1 MFTFLME
8 TAYWPV
14 FNPTGG
20 SMLSGNLDQQLLL
33 ALNSLAGSDTYPI
46 WKLANN
52 ALFRGFPI
60 FFSLVALWFV
70 RDCNKQRSR
79 MLTGLF
85 AVCVATVLSV
95 WLQFHLDIHTRPLL
109 DQALH
114 LKVANPFWT
123 NPIWTRG
130 WADRRASFPSDTA
143 TLFFGLATV
152 ILLENRLAGVLCFLW
167 VIVIIA
173 IPRVVFGWHY
183 PSDIIGSAVLGPGCV
198 LLFTQVPYLRV
209 GIERVLTLFES
220 RMYFVHALLFV
231 FLAEASNVFESLEEI
246 GKYLAKVLH

>member
-1 MFTFLME
+1 
-8 TAYWPV
+8 
-14 FNPTGG
+14 
-20 SMLSGNLDQQLLL
+20 MLSGNLDQQLLL
-33 ALNSLAGSDTYPI
+33 TLNSLAGSDTYPI

-70 RDCNKQRSR
+70 CDCNKRRSR

-95 WLQFHLDIHTRPLL
+95 WLQFHLEVHARPLM

-114 LKVANPFWT
+114 LKVVNPAWT
-123 NPIWTRG
+123 TG
-130 WADRRASFPSDTA
+130 WDRTNSFPSDTA

-167 VIVIIA
+167 IIVIIA

-183 PSDIIGSAVLGPGCV
+183 PSDIIGSAILGPGCV
-198 LLFTQVPYLRV
+198 LLFNQIPYLRM
-209 GIERVLTLFES
+209 GIERVLTRFES
-220 RMYFVHALLFV
+220 HMYFVHALLFV
-231 FLAEASNVFESLEEI
+231 FLAEASNLFESLQEL
-246 GKYLAKVLH
+246 GKYLVKVLHS